1 MFPFIFLGT
10 LCDVTTPLQGLG
22 TLFTLWCDH
31 TASGAG
37 CICTE
42 VKERA
47 VMHFPLIYF
56 PKYYGCIFRNKIY
69 SPKVQFKTGIL
80 SKTSESETEIR
91 LVLRVICVS
100 IDTGL
105 LPHLKQS
112 SV

>member
-10 LCDVTTPLQGLG
+10 LCDVTTLLQGLG
-22 TLFTLWCDH
+22 ALFTLWYKH
-31 TASGAG
+31 TAPGAG

-47 VMHFPLIYF
+47 VMRFPFIYF
-56 PKYYGCIFRNKIY
+56 PKYYVCIFRNKIY